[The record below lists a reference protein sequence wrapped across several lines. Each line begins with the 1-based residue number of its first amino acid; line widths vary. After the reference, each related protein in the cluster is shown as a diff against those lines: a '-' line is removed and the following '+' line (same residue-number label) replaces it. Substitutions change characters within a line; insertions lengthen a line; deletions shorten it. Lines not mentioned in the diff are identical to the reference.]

1 MTTHQLNEQII
12 LNVVGTCGVLI
23 FLYLAIFQLKN
34 QPYYSKSINNYRF
47 AVYSSFSAYSAYG
60 IIINEV
66 KISSSQFICDVSP
79 VLFILFFTVFYFFNN
94 YYYNRRSKR
103 IYKKL
108 YEKHVTEN
116 LKNSVSKEGSVN
128 NPVKT
133 KNKNIYKSVERI
145 SNYRYNTTNIIII
158 YS

>member
-1 MTTHQLNEQII
+1 MITHQLNLRIVS
-12 LNVVGTCGVLI
+12 NVVSACGILI

-47 AVYSSFSAYSAYG
+47 AVYSSFSAYMAYG
-60 IIINEV
+60 VIIGELNLN
-66 KISSSQFICDVSP
+66 SSQIVCDLSP
-79 VLFILFFTVFYFFNN
+79 VLLILFFIGCYFFNN
-94 YYYNRRSKR
+94 YYYNKRSKR

-133 KNKNIYKSVERI
+133 KNIYKSVERI
-145 SNYRYNTTNIIII
+145 SNYYYYHDSYIFLKI
-158 YS
+158 YL